1 MDVSG
6 RAGTG
11 DEQHHAVAVQNIVG
25 WVVEGVDFLVVEAFV
40 GVVVDVVEVVVDP
53 VVVIVI
59 VADIFVA
66 AVDDIVVVVVV
77 AVVDPAVVIAGVVGR
92 TTCEAWD

>member
-1 MDVSG
+1 VSG

-40 GVVVDVVEVVVDP
+40 GVVVDVEVVDP

-59 VADIFVA
+59 VADTFVA
-66 AVDDIVVVVVV
+66 VVDNIVVVVVV
-77 AVVDPAVVIAGVVGR
+77 AVDPAVVIAGV
-92 TTCEAWD
+92 

>member
-1 MDVSG
+1 VSG

-40 GVVVDVVEVVVDP
+40 GVVVDVEVVDP

-66 AVDDIVVVVVV
+66 VVDNIVVVVVV
-77 AVVDPAVVIAGVVGR
+77 VAVDPAVVIAGV
-92 TTCEAWD
+92 

>member
-1 MDVSG
+1 MVVSSWTDVSG

-40 GVVVDVVEVVVDP
+40 GVVVDVEVVDP

-59 VADIFVA
+59 VADTFVA
-66 AVDDIVVVVVV
+66 VVDNIVVVVVV
-77 AVVDPAVVIAGVVGR
+77 AVDPAVVIAGV
-92 TTCEAWD
+92 